1 MKTTLVPILFVAATG
16 CVSAGKYDDALA
28 ESQRL
33 RERVGEQARINQ
45 GQRAELARL
54 ERELAAAKQ
63 KSQLVEKRLNGS
75 LDEATAMNAGLRS
88 ELERLGKDVD
98 KLLADRGTLGSAL
111 DDARRRLDELRRAQ
125 AASEARATLFRSLA
139 MKLKKMIDAGELRV
153 LLRDGRMVLSLPNEV
168 LFDSGKAKI
177 KPGGRQALD
186 QVSAVLAGIQGR
198 EFQIAGHT
206 DNEPI
211 RVSGY
216 ASNWELSSARALEVV
231 KLMIS
236 LGIPAANVSAA
247 GYGEFDPIGDN
258 ATDEGRARN
267 RRIEITLVP
276 NIDELVSVP

>member
-1 MKTTLVPILFVAATG
+1 MKTPLGLVLVLAATG
-16 CVSAGKYDDALA
+16 CVSAAKYDDALA

-33 RERVGEQARINQ
+33 REKVGAEARVNQ
-45 GQRAELARL
+45 GRKAELARL
-54 ERELAAAKQ
+54 DRELQAAKQ
-63 KSQLVEKRLNGS
+63 KSQALDQRQHE
-75 LDEATAMNAGLRS
+75 LDEATAMNASLRA

-139 MKLKKMIDAGELRV
+139 IKLKKMIDAGELRV

-186 QVSAVLAGIQGR
+186 QVSSVLTGIQGR
-198 EFQIAGHT
+198 EFQVAGHT

-211 RVSGY
+211 RISGY
-216 ASNWELSSARALEVV
+216 PSNWELSTARALEVV

-247 GYGEFDPIGDN
+247 GYGEFDPVGDN
-258 ATDEGRARN
+258 GTGEGRAQN

-276 NIDELVSVP
+276 NIDEMVSVP